1 MTKQEIT
8 KDPVKKSLERIR
20 SLKKEIISLSPEK
33 ALERILDEK
42 HPAALVHSF
51 SEEDFYFLI
60 RDIGVEDSLEL
71 LSLASNRQWQYIID
85 NDIWD
90 KDKIHLPAVTRWFNF
105 LIKADPERLV
115 KWMAEEETEF
125 LEYYLFKNVRLAIRE
140 HDQDPSELGRG
151 LITYDDVY
159 YVSFIDSA
167 IPFRS
172 GYGTARQLKSERDEF
187 LMEFLRRLSS
197 YDHIKYQMILL
208 ESASVI
214 PAEAEEEMY
223 RLRNMR
229 RAEKGFE
236 PFDKAMGIYQ
246 PVKPGAFGKAAEKV
260 IAASGDYNN
269 FAITPLY
276 PAGMLD
282 THNFFVKALNFIA
295 NENIRM
301 SLQTEFAGLCNKIIS
316 ADRKIIKEKEELGKI
331 VKKAAGYINIGLE
344 VLTGEKY
351 GGSPEK
357 PAAFIE
363 KYPLLMIFQA
373 GYGEALKLKWEAEK
387 WRKKSWFESR
397 GLSLSFW
404 DEKWLGILGG
414 LLVKKPV
421 FFDDYETGVLYREFE
436 TLDEIVKTRHRLYD
450 IMAVDDLLRA
460 MDISP
465 KGLGKRFV
473 TWKNLLLTLW
483 AAENLKISDE
493 FAPIAREN
501 FTAFFTGLWDNT
513 VKPKKIKQEKKE
525 AFLKWLAKRSG
536 MDAHDIAKNT
546 GFILEGL
553 FNEITDE
560 YGLISEDDIDPRYF
574 RLFLLS

>member
-1 MTKQEIT
+1 MTKQAIIN
-8 KDPVKKSLERIR
+8 DPVKKRIEEIR
-20 SLKKEIISLSPEK
+20 DLKKEIISLAPDK
-33 ALERILDEK
+33 ALDRILDEK

-60 RDIGVEDSLEL
+60 HDIGVEDSLEL

-85 NDIWD
+85 NDIWE
-90 KDKIHLPAVTRWFNF
+90 KDKIYLPAVTRWLN
-105 LIKADPERLV
+105 LMIKADPKRLIR
-115 KWMAEEETEF
+115 WMAEEEPEF
-125 LEYYLFKNVRLAIRE
+125 IEYYLFKNIRLAVRE
-140 HDQDPSELGRG
+140 HDQDPSELGKS

-167 IPFRS
+167 IPSES
-172 GYGTARQLKSERDEF
+172 GYGSPKQLKSERDEF
-187 LMEFLRRLSS
+187 IMEFLRRLSS

-208 ESASVI
+208 ESTSVI

-223 RLRNMR
+223 RLRNIR

-236 PFDKAMGIYQ
+236 PFDEAMGIYQ
-246 PVKPGAFGKAAEKV
+246 PVKPTAFGKAARKV
-260 IAASGDYNN
+260 IAKGGDYND
-269 FAITPLY
+269 FAVTPLY

-282 THNFFVKALNFIA
+282 PGNFFVRALNFID

-301 SLQTEFAGLCNKIIS
+301 GLQTEFAGLCNKIIS
-316 ADRKIIKEKEELGKI
+316 ADQKIIREKEELSRVI
-331 VKKAAGYINIGLE
+331 RKASGYINIGLE
-344 VLTGEKY
+344 ILAGENGKV
-351 GGSPEK
+351 SPAK
-357 PAAFIE
+357 AAAFIE

-414 LLVKKPV
+414 LLIKKPM
-421 FFDDYETGVLYREFE
+421 FFDDYKTGVLYREFE
-436 TLDEIVKTRHRLYD
+436 SLDEIGKTRHKLYD
-450 IMAVDDLLRA
+450 IIAVDDLLKG
-460 MDISP
+460 MEISP
-465 KGLGKRFV
+465 KGLKNRLL

-483 AAENLKISDE
+483 AASVLKISDE
-493 FAPIAREN
+493 FVSIPDED
-501 FTAFFTGLWDNT
+501 FTDFFADLWQNT
-513 VKPKKIKQEKKE
+513 VKPKNIKQEKKE
-525 AFLKWLAKRSG
+525 AFLKWLSKRSG
-536 MDAHDIAKNT
+536 MDIHDIAKKT
-546 GFILEGL
+546 GVVLEEL

-560 YGLISEDDIDPRYF
+560 YGFISEDDIDPKYF